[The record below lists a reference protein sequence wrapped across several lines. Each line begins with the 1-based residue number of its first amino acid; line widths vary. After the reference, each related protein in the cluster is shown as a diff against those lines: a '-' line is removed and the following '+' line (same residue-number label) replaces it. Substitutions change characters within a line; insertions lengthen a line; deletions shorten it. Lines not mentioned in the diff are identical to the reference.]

1 MLFDSLIGEQ
11 HVLLNL
17 HFETRIA
24 FDKECCFLQ
33 EIYKDDYTLCVQV
46 FLRNRVRLRLVY
58 SLLFERLVLPELFLV
73 YLGKLPLPK
82 RC

>member
-33 EIYKDDYTLCVQV
+33 EIYKRRLYIMRSDNFEKRGKTKI
-46 FLRNRVRLRLVY
+46 FL
-58 SLLFERLVLPELFLV
+58 
-73 YLGKLPLPK
+73 
-82 RC
+82 